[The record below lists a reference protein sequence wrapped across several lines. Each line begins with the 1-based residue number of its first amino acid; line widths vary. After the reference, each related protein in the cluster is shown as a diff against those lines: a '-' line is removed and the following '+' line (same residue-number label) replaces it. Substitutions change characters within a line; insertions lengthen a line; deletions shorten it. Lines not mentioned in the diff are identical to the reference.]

1 MIDRKKLRLSGER
14 AEKQL
19 NFETQIMNI
28 FGTTDLEKLK
38 QIAETARK
46 CQDMSEKTLARECRT
61 GRKNSFT
68 ERQLAQ
74 ILALRK
80 NGENITDIAKRYR
93 VSRQTIYTQIRRAHR
108 FSNDPDVKIRM
119 YFMNRDDLCTTIDI
133 DFLHERVYIQN
144 YTDQIILRAFGVR
157 NDPKWKDFED
167 FLEERCFPRT
177 RDHAKEILREME
189 LPFYDPMLI
198 IEKTEGRMAGD
209 HQWIMILKKEV

>member
-1 MIDRKKLRLSGER
+1 MIKRKGLKSSGKGE
-14 AEKQL
+14 EKMS
-19 NFETQIMNI
+19 NFESQIMKI
-28 FGTTDLEKLK
+28 FGTTDLKELK
-38 QIAETARK
+38 QIAETARN
-46 CQDMSEKTLARECRT
+46 CQDMSAKTLTRECRT

-68 ERQLAQ
+68 DRQLAQ

-80 NGENITDIAKRYR
+80 NGENITNIAKRYQ
-93 VSRQTIYTQIRRAHR
+93 VSRQTIYSQIRRAHH
-108 FSNDPDVKIRM
+108 FSNDPDVKTRM
-119 YFMNRDDLCTTIDI
+119 YFMNRDDLCTTIDV
-133 DFLHERVYIQN
+133 DFLHERIYIQN

-157 NDPKWKDFED
+157 IDPKWKDFED

-189 LPFYDPMLI
+189 LPFYDPLLI

>member
-1 MIDRKKLRLSGER
+1 MIERKGPRSSGR
-14 AEKQL
+14 NAEKTS
-19 NFETQIMNI
+19 NFEIQIMKI
-28 FGTTDLEKLK
+28 FGTTDLKELK
-38 QIAETARK
+38 QIAETARN
-46 CQDMSEKTLARECRT
+46 CQDMSAKTLTRECRT

-68 ERQLAQ
+68 DRQLAQ

-80 NGENITDIAKRYR
+80 NGENITDIAKRYQ
-93 VSRQTIYTQIRRAHR
+93 VSRQTIYSQIRRAYR

-119 YFMNRDDLCTTIDI
+119 YFMNRDDLCTTIDV
-133 DFLHERVYIQN
+133 DFLHERIYIQN

-157 NDPKWKDFED
+157 DDPKWKDFED

-189 LPFYDPMLI
+189 LPFYDPLLI